1 VSPPEV
7 ERIGLTKQAKP
18 EAIDSS
24 GAGSSADLPKAAS
37 GHSAK
42 SVASEP
48 PGQKRRVHPI
58 LLLVL
63 LLALAGAAIAF
74 GNQLQRAQELEGRV
88 AFLSGELERAQD
100 ELAAHEQQMQGVRSA
115 VSDLT
120 QRMSALQTLVNE
132 PARPVDAP

>member
-1 VSPPEV
+1 MSPPEV
-7 ERIGLTKQAKP
+7 ERIGLAKQTKP

-24 GAGSSADLPKAAS
+24 GAGSSADLPKVAS
-37 GHSAK
+37 G
-42 SVASEP
+42 
-48 PGQKRRVHPI
+48 GQKRRVHPI

-63 LLALAGAAIAF
+63 LLALAGAALAF
-74 GNQLQRAQELEGRV
+74 GDQLQRAQELEGRV